1 MSARV
6 FKSVDITVN
15 GATLRAEV
23 ETRQSLAEFL
33 RAHAGLTGTHIGC
46 DTSQCGACTVHVDGV
61 GLKSCT
67 LLAVQANGAVVT
79 TIEGLAV
86 RDAMHPMQ
94 QAFQEHHA
102 LQCGFCT
109 PGMVMSALDL
119 VRRNPQPTDDDIR
132 HALEGNI
139 CRCTGYYNIVKAISA
154 GAKAMRELR
163 PE

>member
-67 LLAVQANGAVVT
+67 LLAVQANGTVVT

-86 RDAMHPMQ
+86 QDACASMW
-94 QAFQEHHA
+94 FLHA
-102 LQCGFCT
+102 RHGNERT
-109 PGMVMSALDL
+109 RSGAEKSAADG
-119 VRRNPQPTDDDIR
+119 R
-132 HALEGNI
+132 
-139 CRCTGYYNIVKAISA
+139 
-154 GAKAMRELR
+154 
-163 PE
+163 